1 MKIHEYQAKEILRG
15 YGVAVPPGCAVLRRQ
30 DIAAAV
36 AGLETD
42 VWVVKAQIHAGGRG
56 KGGGVKLA
64 RTVVEAEALAEQI
77 LGMNLVTHQ
86 TGSQGKEVKRL
97 LVEAGAAIEK
107 EFYLGMVLDRDTAS
121 VVIISST
128 EGGTEIEHVA
138 ATTPERIH
146 TVHVDP
152 VLGIQPYQARLVA
165 FSLGLTG
172 KPALKAAT
180 IVERL
185 YRLFVEKDCSLAEVN
200 PLILTT
206 AGDVLAL
213 DAKINFDANAL
224 YRHPELLALRDLDEE
239 DPAEVEASRH
249 DLNYI
254 KLDGDIGCMVNGAGL
269 AMATM
274 DIIQAFG
281 GQPANFL
288 DVGGGTTKERVAA
301 AFRVLLQDRP
311 RAIFV
316 NIFGGIV
323 RCDVIAGGIVAA
335 LQEMALTAPLVVRL
349 EGTNRA
355 EGQQILA
362 ESGLPIISAENMEDG
377 ARKAVQAARG

>member
-15 YGVAVPPGCAVLRRQ
+15 YGVPVPRGRMTTQ
-30 DIAAAV
+30 AAEVYDLAKEMGGTV
-36 AGLETD
+36 
-42 VWVVKAQIHAGGRG
+42 VVKAQIHAGGRG
-56 KGGGVKLA
+56 KAGGVKLA
-64 RTVVEAEALAEQI
+64 RTAQEAEQLANQI

-86 TGSQGKEVKRL
+86 TGPQGKVVKRL
-97 LVEAGAAIEK
+97 LVEAGAAIER

-146 TVHVDP
+146 KVFVDP
-152 VLGIQPYQARLVA
+152 VLGIQPHQARLVA

-172 KPALKAAT
+172 KPALKAAL

-185 YRLFVEKDCSLAEVN
+185 YRAFVEKDCSLAEVN
-200 PLILTT
+200 PLILTKS
-206 AGDVLAL
+206 GDVMAL
-213 DAKINFDANAL
+213 DAKINFDSNAL
-224 YRHPELLALRDLDEE
+224 YRHPELQALRDTDEE
-239 DPAEVEASRH
+239 DPAEVEASKH

-301 AFRVLLQDRP
+301 AFRVLLKDRP

-323 RCDVIAGGIVAA
+323 RCDVIASGIVAA
-335 LQEMALTAPLVVRL
+335 LQETELSAPLVVRL
-349 EGTNRA
+349 EGTNLA
-355 EGQQILA
+355 EGRQILA
-362 ESGLPIISAENMEDG
+362 DSGLPILSAKDMEDG
-377 ARKAVQAARG
+377 AQKAGQAARG